1 MKKKYLISIIT
12 TCFLSLI
19 FSTGAMAW
27 HVDISSDYTSGDDRA
42 TFNFTLHNSETIE
55 QLSGY
60 MFLFEYDSEELT
72 YLSYTNTPVPAF
84 FPNLFGEPV
93 NENGTISNF
102 NASAFSKI
110 DLLPGEYQ
118 LGSFTFDVSD
128 TAVADGVSDF
138 NFDLDNFLF
147 EFVIGL
153 DDYSDSTQFIESQID
168 VGSAASVPVPSALLL
183 MGTGIL
189 GLAGLKRKFT

>member
-1 MKKKYLISIIT
+1 MKKKYLVSIIS

-19 FSTGAMAW
+19 FSATAMAW
-27 HVDISSDYTSGDDRA
+27 HVDISSDYLSGDDQA

-60 MFLFEYDSEELT
+60 RFVFEYDLDELS
-72 YLSYTNTPVPAF
+72 YLSYTNTPVPTF
-84 FPNLFGEPV
+84 FSNLFGEPV
-93 NENGTISNF
+93 DDNGTISNF
-102 NASAFSKI
+102 NASAFSKT
-110 DLLPGEYQ
+110 DLAAGDYQ
-118 LGSFTFDVSD
+118 LGSFTFAVSD
-128 TAVADGVSDF
+128 TAVSDGVSDF
-138 NFDLDNFLF
+138 NFDLDDFFF

-153 DDYSDSTQFIESQID
+153 DDYSDSTQFIQSQID

-189 GLAGLKRKFT
+189 GLVCLRRRFT

>member
-1 MKKKYLISIIT
+1 MNKRYLVSILT
-12 TCFLSLI
+12 MCFLSLL
-19 FSTGAMAW
+19 FSTGALAW
-27 HVDISSDYTSGDDRA
+27 HVDISSDYLSGDAQA

-60 MFLFEYDSEELT
+60 RFVFEYDSEELT

-93 NENGTISNF
+93 DENGMISNF
-102 NASAFSKI
+102 NASGFSKI
-110 DLLPGEYQ
+110 TLVPGEYQ

-189 GLAGLKRKFT
+189 GLAGLRRKFT